1 MQETSN
7 ARAAMIP
14 LIERIAAAAAIVA
27 LLAGCSHKSVE
38 SYLQQGDQAMQASR
52 LADAESAYQQAIKL
66 APEDPRPY
74 VALGDLYLFEQKPGP
89 AELEFMKVLE
99 LDPKNA
105 TAHASLG
112 NLYASQSQ
120 SGFSE
125 SQYRAA
131 VVLDPTRTAYRL
143 SLGTTLQKEGKLGEA
158 EAQFRT
164 ATGLDPKNA
173 HAHLALA
180 NLLNTMPNR
189 QTEAQA
195 EYAEVR
201 ALDPTLIPAAA
212 EAVPAASPTAA
223 ASAGAPSVP
232 KLKELNKKFKLTHDS
247 PVYETN
253 SSGSQVVAQVHHGRF
268 VHVTGIAGDFLR
280 IQLRNGTVGF
290 IPVSAAE

>member
-1 MQETSN
+1 MQEMTN
-7 ARAAMIP
+7 TRTAMIT
-14 LIERIAAAAAIVA
+14 LIERIVAAAAIVA

-66 APEDPRPY
+66 APEDPRPH

-89 AELEFMKVLE
+89 AELEFMKVLD

-105 TAHASLG
+105 TAHSSLG
-112 NLYASQSQ
+112 NLYASQSE
-120 SGFSE
+120 SGLAE

-180 NLLNTMPNR
+180 NLLNTIPNR

-195 EYAEVR
+195 EYAQVR

-212 EAVPAASPTAA
+212 APAASPTAA
-223 ASAGAPSVP
+223 ASASAPSVP

-247 PVYETN
+247 PVYQTN
-253 SSGSQVVAQVHHGRF
+253 SSGSQVVAQVHHGKF
-268 VHVTGIAGDFLR
+268 VHVTGIAGDWLR